1 VSKDALYPEPPHLT
15 IAVWSPEDEESVFG
29 RACDVVVA
37 AGCVPAGA
45 VESAPRGQRYAMLQD
60 LDDRSTAQLGT
71 DAFELAVHGRD
82 PVLRPLKAGYRIKG
96 WGTVVVEHLFGT
108 EGETHPVAV
117 SLAADRLGFPDSTW
131 KASDRK
137 AARRLA
143 EWATGVLRELTVSTG
158 AVYGAIGVEETLPTP
173 SALRAGVP
181 AGSVVFVGS
190 ALPDGVLARFRA
202 ALPGVPWPTGEFFP
216 GWHPFAESP
225 APVDRKLLAAAS
237 VALGQALSGS
247 AG

>member
-1 VSKDALYPEPPHLT
+1 MSKDALYPDPPHLT

-37 AGCVPAGA
+37 AGCAPAGV
-45 VESAPRGQRYAMLQD
+45 VESAPRGRQYAMLQD
-60 LDDRSTAQLGT
+60 LDDRSTAQLGA
-71 DAFELAVHGRD
+71 DAFDAVVHGRD
-82 PVLRPLKAGYRIKG
+82 PVLRPLKAGYRVKG
-96 WGTVVVEHLFGT
+96 WGAVIVEHLLGT
-108 EGETHPVAV
+108 EKEMHPVAV
-117 SLAADRLGFPDSTW
+117 SLAADRLGLPDSSW

-143 EWATGVLRELTVSTG
+143 QWATGVLRELTVGTG

-173 SALRAGVP
+173 SALRSGAPVGT
-181 AGSVVFVGS
+181 VVFVAS
-190 ALPDGVLARFRA
+190 ALPDVQALFGA
-202 ALPGVPWPTGEFFP
+202 AVPGVQWPTGEFFP

-225 APVDRKLLAAAS
+225 VVVDEKRLPAAS
-237 VALGQALSGS
+237 FGLGRALSGR

>member
-1 VSKDALYPEPPHLT
+1 MSKDALYPEPPHLT

-29 RACDVVVA
+29 RACDVVAA
-37 AGCVPAGA
+37 AGCVPAG
-45 VESAPRGQRYAMLQD
+45 VVQSAPRGQQYAMLQD
-60 LDDRSTAQLGT
+60 LDDRSTAQLDA
-71 DAFELAVHGRD
+71 DAFETAVHGRD
-82 PVLRPLKAGYRIKG
+82 PVLRPLEAGYRSKR

-108 EGETHPVAV
+108 EGEKHPVAV
-117 SLAADRLGFPDSTW
+117 SLAADRLGLPDSTW

-143 EWATGVLRELTVSTG
+143 EWATGVLRELTLSTG
-158 AVYGAIGVEETLPTP
+158 AMYGAIGVEETLPTP
-173 SALRAGVP
+173 SALRAGEP
-181 AGSVVFVGS
+181 AGSVVYVGS
-190 ALPDGVLARFRA
+190 ALPGVQARFRA
-202 ALPGVPWPTGEFFP
+202 AVPGVQWPTGEFFP

-225 APVDRKLLAAAS
+225 EPVDRKGLAAAS

>member
-29 RACDVVVA
+29 RTCDVVVA
-37 AGCVPAGA
+37 AGCVPAGV
-45 VESAPRGQRYAMLQD
+45 VESAPRGRQYAMLQD
-60 LDDRSTAQLGT
+60 LDDRSQAQLGA
-71 DAFELAVHGRD
+71 DAFEAAVHGRD

-117 SLAADRLGFPDSTW
+117 SLAADRLGLPDSTW

-137 AARRLA
+137 AAHRLA
-143 EWATGVLRELTVSTG
+143 EWATGVLRELTVGTG

-173 SALRAGVP
+173 SALRTGAP
-181 AGSVVFVGS
+181 IGSVVFVTS
-190 ALPDGVLARFRA
+190 ALPDGVQARFRA
-202 ALPGVPWPTGEFFP
+202 ALPGVQWPAGEFFP

-225 APVDRKLLAAAS
+225 TPVDQKKLAAAS
-237 VALGQALSGS
+237 IALGEALSAP